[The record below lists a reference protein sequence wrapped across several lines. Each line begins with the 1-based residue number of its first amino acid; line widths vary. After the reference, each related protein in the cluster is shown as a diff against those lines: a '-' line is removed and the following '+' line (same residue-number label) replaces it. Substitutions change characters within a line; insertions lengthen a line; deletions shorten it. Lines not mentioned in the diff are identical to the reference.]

1 QALSLAVD
9 RQIFADA
16 VMLQTLAQSPLLERG
31 ELRGFHA
38 VAARAIAEHG
48 GLFISL
54 FDEKGRQIFNTLRA
68 PCAPLPTPF
77 EYPAPPDPERPPLG
91 DPSALEE
98 VRSTSS
104 RALGSPSGGRSG
116 SGGAGYSK
124 GVGSGAPGGR
134 SVLKICLPFSSK
146 SEMKSPPC
154 SPMTRAATAWNPRS
168 SPRSRSG
175 DCASVWSIT
184 ASAKIW

>member
-1 QALSLAVD
+1 VARTKATFGSYLVALVMLAVIPLMLIAGVLIWRQTVLQRQAFERSLLQTAQALSLAVD

-38 VAARAIAEHG
+38 VAARVIGEHG

-54 FDEKGRQIFNTLRA
+54 FDEKGRQIFNTLR
-68 PCAPLPTPF
+68 PPGAPLPTPF

-98 VRSTSS
+98 VLGVKIDDLSKDWQ
-104 RALGSPSGGRSG
+104 RALQDAYQPLMASKHGPAGSP
-116 SGGAGYSK
+116 
-124 GVGSGAPGGR
+124 
-134 SVLKICLPFSSK
+134 
-146 SEMKSPPC
+146 
-154 SPMTRAATAWNPRS
+154 
-168 SPRSRSG
+168 
-175 DCASVWSIT
+175 
-184 ASAKIW
+184 